1 MSKRNVVGLSDF
13 LKWIHFL
20 IFNLSQR
27 FIILM
32 GQGPIWLCIHI
43 IYYKKKRKK
52 SIFFC
57 ILPTFSYLCMQKFKE
72 HCLHMKKFFIF
83 LLVAVGVV
91 IGMLMCKGTVV
102 QESGDRSQ
110 VAGDYRSVDSLPMI
124 ITQIRK
130 CSKLYT
136 AEYRVHKI
144 VTHDDVL
151 RLKGS
156 VLQRE
161 FNIKLPLGDRKIAI
175 PIDAKLKA
183 WIDFSQ
189 ISERNIERR
198 GDHITII
205 LPDPQVTMTSSK
217 IDQQHVK
224 QYVALA
230 RANFSDAEMSAYEQ
244 QGRAAII
251 NDIPNLGILETAQA
265 NAAKVLVPMLTEMG
279 YEEHQVTVA
288 FRKHYDA
295 TDIPHLIRSE
305 E

>member
-1 MSKRNVVGLSDF
+1 
-13 LKWIHFL
+13 
-20 IFNLSQR
+20 
-27 FIILM
+27 
-32 GQGPIWLCIHI
+32 
-43 IYYKKKRKK
+43 
-52 SIFFC
+52 
-57 ILPTFSYLCMQKFKE
+57 
-72 HCLHMKKFFIF
+72 MKKVLGFAAAAVIIA
-83 LLVAVGVV
+83 LLLLCNGH
-91 IGMLMCKGTVV
+91 IV
-102 QESGDRSQ
+102 QESSGDGPHEES
-110 VAGDYRSVDSLPMI
+110 VYGSVDSLPMLI
-124 ITQIRK
+124 SQVRK

-156 VLQRE
+156 VLQRQ

-189 ISERNIERR
+189 FSERNIERR
-198 GDHITII
+198 GNHITII

-217 IDQQHVK
+217 IDQKHVR

-230 RANFSDAEMSAYEQ
+230 RANFSDAEMSAYQQ

-251 NDIPNLGILETAQA
+251 ESIPSLGIFETALA
-265 NAAKVLVPMLTEMG
+265 NAAKVLVPMLTAMG
-279 YEEHQVTVA
+279 YKEQQITIA

-295 TDIPHLIRSE
+295 NDMRGLLKIE
-305 E
+305 D

>member
-1 MSKRNVVGLSDF
+1 
-13 LKWIHFL
+13 
-20 IFNLSQR
+20 
-27 FIILM
+27 
-32 GQGPIWLCIHI
+32 
-43 IYYKKKRKK
+43 
-52 SIFFC
+52 
-57 ILPTFSYLCMQKFKE
+57 
-72 HCLHMKKFFIF
+72 MKKFLIY
-83 LLVAVGVV
+83 LLVAAAVV
-91 IGMLMCKGTVV
+91 IGVLMCQGTVV
-102 QESGDRSQ
+102 QESGDGSQ
-110 VAGDYRSVDSLPMI
+110 EAGDYRGVDSLPMLI
-124 ITQIRK
+124 AQVRK

-156 VLQRE
+156 VLSRQ

-189 ISERNIERR
+189 FSERNIERR

-251 NDIPNLGILETAQA
+251 ESIPSLGILETAQA
-265 NAAKVLVPMLTEMG
+265 NAAKVLVPMLTAMG

-295 TDIPHLIRSE
+295 ADVQGLVRIE
-305 E
+305 N

>member
-1 MSKRNVVGLSDF
+1 
-13 LKWIHFL
+13 
-20 IFNLSQR
+20 
-27 FIILM
+27 
-32 GQGPIWLCIHI
+32 
-43 IYYKKKRKK
+43 
-52 SIFFC
+52 
-57 ILPTFSYLCMQKFKE
+57 
-72 HCLHMKKFFIF
+72 MKKFFIY
-83 LLVAVGVV
+83 LLAAALIV
-91 IGMLMCKGTVV
+91 IGILMCQGTIV
-102 QESGDRSQ
+102 QESSGDGRQ
-110 VAGDYRSVDSLPMI
+110 ESVYSSIDTLPML
-124 ITQIRK
+124 ITQIQK

-156 VLQRE
+156 VFSRQ

-189 ISERNIERR
+189 FSERNIERR
-198 GDHITII
+198 GNHITII

-217 IDQQHVK
+217 IDQKNVR

-230 RANFSDAEMSAYEQ
+230 RANFSDAEMSAYQQ

-251 NDIPNLGILETAQA
+251 ESIPSLGILETAQA
-265 NAAKVLVPMLTEMG
+265 NAAKVLVPMLTAMG
-279 YEEHQVTVA
+279 FDEQNVTVA

-295 TDIPHLIRSE
+295 ADIQSLVRIE
-305 E
+305 N

>member
-1 MSKRNVVGLSDF
+1 
-13 LKWIHFL
+13 
-20 IFNLSQR
+20 
-27 FIILM
+27 
-32 GQGPIWLCIHI
+32 
-43 IYYKKKRKK
+43 
-52 SIFFC
+52 
-57 ILPTFSYLCMQKFKE
+57 
-72 HCLHMKKFFIF
+72 MKKVLGFAAAAVIIA
-83 LLVAVGVV
+83 LLLLCNGH
-91 IGMLMCKGTVV
+91 IV
-102 QESGDRSQ
+102 QESSGDGPHEES
-110 VAGDYRSVDSLPMI
+110 VYGSVDSLPMLI
-124 ITQIRK
+124 SQVRK

-156 VLQRE
+156 VLQRQ

-189 ISERNIERR
+189 FSERNIERR
-198 GDHITII
+198 GNHITII

-217 IDQQHVK
+217 IDQKHVR

-230 RANFSDAEMSAYEQ
+230 RANFSDAEMSAYQQ

-251 NDIPNLGILETAQA
+251 ESIPSLGIFETAQA
-265 NAAKVLVPMLTEMG
+265 NAAKVLVPMLTSMG
-279 YEEHQVTVA
+279 YEEQQITIA

-295 TDIPHLIRSE
+295 NDMRGLLKIE
-305 E
+305 D

>member
-1 MSKRNVVGLSDF
+1 
-13 LKWIHFL
+13 
-20 IFNLSQR
+20 
-27 FIILM
+27 
-32 GQGPIWLCIHI
+32 
-43 IYYKKKRKK
+43 
-52 SIFFC
+52 
-57 ILPTFSYLCMQKFKE
+57 
-72 HCLHMKKFFIF
+72 MKKFFIF
-83 LLVAVGVV
+83 LLVAFVVV
-91 IGMLMCKGTVV
+91 IGVLMCQGTVV
-102 QESGDRSQ
+102 QESGDGSQ
-110 VAGDYRSVDSLPMI
+110 SSGDYRSVDSLPML
-124 ITQIRK
+124 ITQIQK

-151 RLKGS
+151 RLKGTL
-156 VLQRE
+156 LQRQ

-189 ISERNIERR
+189 ITERNIERR

-217 IDQQHVK
+217 IDQKHVK

-230 RANFSDAEMSAYEQ
+230 RSNFSDAEMSVYEQ

-265 NAAKVLVPMLTEMG
+265 NAAKVLVPMLTAMG

-295 TDIPHLIRSE
+295 TDIPNLIRME

>member
-1 MSKRNVVGLSDF
+1 
-13 LKWIHFL
+13 
-20 IFNLSQR
+20 
-27 FIILM
+27 
-32 GQGPIWLCIHI
+32 
-43 IYYKKKRKK
+43 
-52 SIFFC
+52 
-57 ILPTFSYLCMQKFKE
+57 
-72 HCLHMKKFFIF
+72 MKKYLIF
-83 LLVAVGVV
+83 LLAVAFVIIGV
-91 IGMLMCKGTVV
+91 LMCQGTLV
-102 QESGDRSQ
+102 QESSDGSGESQ
-110 VAGDYRSVDSLPMI
+110 DYRSVDTLPMLI
-124 ITQIRK
+124 SQVRK
-130 CSKLYT
+130 CARLYT

-156 VLQRE
+156 VLQRQ

-183 WIDFSQ
+183 YIDFSQ
-189 ISERNIERR
+189 FSERNIERR

-230 RANFSDAEMSAYEQ
+230 RAHFSDEEMSAYEQ

-251 NDIPNLGILETAQA
+251 ESIPSLGIFETAQA
-265 NAAKVLVPMLTEMG
+265 NAAKVLVPMFTAMG

-295 TDIPHLIRSE
+295 TDIQDLIKME
-305 E
+305 D

>member
-1 MSKRNVVGLSDF
+1 
-13 LKWIHFL
+13 
-20 IFNLSQR
+20 
-27 FIILM
+27 
-32 GQGPIWLCIHI
+32 
-43 IYYKKKRKK
+43 
-52 SIFFC
+52 
-57 ILPTFSYLCMQKFKE
+57 
-72 HCLHMKKFFIF
+72 MKKVLGFAAAAVIIA
-83 LLVAVGVV
+83 LLLLCNGH
-91 IGMLMCKGTVV
+91 IV
-102 QESGDRSQ
+102 QESSGDGPQ
-110 VAGDYRSVDSLPMI
+110 EEGVYGSVDSLPMLI
-124 ITQIRK
+124 SQVRK

-156 VLQRE
+156 VLQRQ

-189 ISERNIERR
+189 FSERNIERR
-198 GDHITII
+198 GNHITII

-217 IDQQHVK
+217 IDQKHVR

-230 RANFSDAEMSAYEQ
+230 RANFSDAEMSAYQQ

-251 NDIPNLGILETAQA
+251 ESIPSLGIFETAQA
-265 NAAKVLVPMLTEMG
+265 NAAKVLVPMLTAMG
-279 YEEHQVTVA
+279 YEEQQITIA

-295 TDIPHLIRSE
+295 NDMRGLLKIE
-305 E
+305 D

>member
-1 MSKRNVVGLSDF
+1 
-13 LKWIHFL
+13 
-20 IFNLSQR
+20 
-27 FIILM
+27 
-32 GQGPIWLCIHI
+32 
-43 IYYKKKRKK
+43 
-52 SIFFC
+52 
-57 ILPTFSYLCMQKFKE
+57 
-72 HCLHMKKFFIF
+72 MKKFFIY
-83 LLVAVGVV
+83 LLAAALIV
-91 IGMLMCKGTVV
+91 IGILMCQGTIV
-102 QESGDRSQ
+102 QESSGDGRQ
-110 VAGDYRSVDSLPMI
+110 ESVYSSIDTLPML
-124 ITQIRK
+124 ITQIQK

-156 VLQRE
+156 VLSRQ

-189 ISERNIERR
+189 FSERNIERR
-198 GDHITII
+198 GNHITII

-217 IDQQHVK
+217 IDQKNVR

-230 RANFSDAEMSAYEQ
+230 RANFSDAEMSAYQQ

-251 NDIPNLGILETAQA
+251 ESIPSLGILETAQA
-265 NAAKVLVPMLTEMG
+265 NAAKVLVPMLTAMG
-279 YEEHQVTVA
+279 FDEQNVTVA

-295 TDIPHLIRSE
+295 ADIQSLVRIE
-305 E
+305 N

>member
-1 MSKRNVVGLSDF
+1 
-13 LKWIHFL
+13 
-20 IFNLSQR
+20 
-27 FIILM
+27 
-32 GQGPIWLCIHI
+32 
-43 IYYKKKRKK
+43 
-52 SIFFC
+52 
-57 ILPTFSYLCMQKFKE
+57 
-72 HCLHMKKFFIF
+72 MKKFFIF
-83 LLVAVGVV
+83 LLVAAFVIIGV
-91 IGMLMCKGTVV
+91 LMCQGTVV
-102 QESGDRSQ
+102 QESSDDGGET
-110 VAGDYRSVDSLPMI
+110 ADYRSVDTLPML
-124 ITQIRK
+124 ITQVRR
-130 CSKLYT
+130 CARLYT

-156 VLQRE
+156 VLQRQ

-189 ISERNIERR
+189 FSERNIERR

-217 IDQQHVK
+217 IDQKHVR

-251 NDIPNLGILETAQA
+251 ESIPSLGILETAQA
-265 NAAKVLVPMLTEMG
+265 NAAKVLVPMLTAMG
-279 YEEHQVTVA
+279 YEEHQITVA

-295 TDIPHLIRSE
+295 ADIQNLIRME
-305 E
+305 D

>member
-1 MSKRNVVGLSDF
+1 
-13 LKWIHFL
+13 
-20 IFNLSQR
+20 
-27 FIILM
+27 
-32 GQGPIWLCIHI
+32 
-43 IYYKKKRKK
+43 
-52 SIFFC
+52 
-57 ILPTFSYLCMQKFKE
+57 
-72 HCLHMKKFFIF
+72 MKKVLGFAAAAVIIA
-83 LLVAVGVV
+83 LLLLCNGH
-91 IGMLMCKGTVV
+91 IV
-102 QESGDRSQ
+102 QESSGDGPHEES
-110 VAGDYRSVDSLPMI
+110 VYGSVDSLPMLI
-124 ITQIRK
+124 SQVRK

-156 VLQRE
+156 VLQRQ

-189 ISERNIERR
+189 FSERNIERR
-198 GDHITII
+198 GNHITII

-217 IDQQHVK
+217 IDQKHVR

-230 RANFSDAEMSAYEQ
+230 RANFSDAEMSAYQQ

-251 NDIPNLGILETAQA
+251 ESIPSLGIFETAQA
-265 NAAKVLVPMLTEMG
+265 NAAKVLVPMLTAMG
-279 YEEHQVTVA
+279 YEEQQITIA

-295 TDIPHLIRSE
+295 NDMRGLLKIE
-305 E
+305 D

>member
-1 MSKRNVVGLSDF
+1 MDRKRIISIGILAIVLLF
-13 LKWIHFL
+13 L
-20 IFNLSQR
+20 
-27 FIILM
+27 
-32 GQGPIWLCIHI
+32 
-43 IYYKKKRKK
+43 Y
-52 SIFFC
+52 FC
-57 ILPTFSYLCMQKFKE
+57 E
-72 HCLHMKKFFIF
+72 
-83 LLVAVGVV
+83 GN
-91 IGMLMCKGTVV
+91 VV
-102 QESGDRSQ
+102 QEEAEGP
-110 VAGDYRSVDSLPMI
+110 VTTKSVDTLPMI
-124 ITQIRK
+124 ITQVQQCAR
-130 CSKLYT
+130 LYT

-161 FNIKLPLGDRKIAI
+161 FNFKLPLGDRKIAI
-175 PIDAKLKA
+175 PMDAKLKA
-183 WIDFSQ
+183 YIDFSQ
-189 ISERNIERR
+189 FSERNIERR

-230 RANFSDAEMSAYEQ
+230 RAHFSDAEMSAYEQ

-251 NDIPNLGILETAQA
+251 ESIPSLGIFETAQA
-265 NAAKVLVPMLTEMG
+265 NAAKVLVPMFTAMG

-295 TDIPHLIRSE
+295 TDIQDLIKME
-305 E
+305 D

>member
-1 MSKRNVVGLSDF
+1 MKR
-13 LKWIHFL
+13 
-20 IFNLSQR
+20 
-27 FIILM
+27 ILT
-32 GQGPIWLCIHI
+32 I
-43 IYYKKKRKK
+43 
-52 SIFFC
+52 
-57 ILPTFSYLCMQKFKE
+57 
-72 HCLHMKKFFIF
+72 
-83 LLVAVGVV
+83 LLVAVIVV
-91 IGMLMCKGTVV
+91 IGILMCKGTIV
-102 QESGDRSQ
+102 QEAADGRGEAADYHSIDTLPMLISQ
-110 VAGDYRSVDSLPMI
+110 V
-124 ITQIRK
+124 RK
-130 CSKLYT
+130 CSRLYT

-156 VLQRE
+156 LLQRQ

-183 WIDFSQ
+183 YIDFSQ
-189 ISERNIERR
+189 FSERNIERR

-217 IDQQHVK
+217 IDQKNVK

-244 QGRAAII
+244 QGRNAII
-251 NDIPNLGILETAQA
+251 ESIPDLGIFETSQA
-265 NAAKVLVPMLTEMG
+265 NAAKVLVPMFTAMG

-295 TDIPHLIRSE
+295 ADIQNLIRME
-305 E
+305 D

>member
-1 MSKRNVVGLSDF
+1 
-13 LKWIHFL
+13 
-20 IFNLSQR
+20 
-27 FIILM
+27 
-32 GQGPIWLCIHI
+32 
-43 IYYKKKRKK
+43 
-52 SIFFC
+52 
-57 ILPTFSYLCMQKFKE
+57 
-72 HCLHMKKFFIF
+72 MKKFFIF
-83 LLVAVGVV
+83 LLVAVVIV
-91 IGMLMCKGTVV
+91 IGVLMCQGTVV
-102 QESGDRSQ
+102 KESSDDRDQSSEFR
-110 VAGDYRSVDSLPMI
+110 GVDSLPML
-124 ITQIRK
+124 ITQIQK

-156 VLQRE
+156 LLKRD

-189 ISERNIERR
+189 FSERNIERR

-217 IDQQHVK
+217 VDQQHVK

-251 NDIPNLGILETAQA
+251 ESIPELGILETAQA
-265 NAAKVLVPMLTEMG
+265 NAAKVLVPMLTAMG
-279 YEEHQVTVA
+279 YDEHQITVA

-295 TDIPHLIRSE
+295 TDIPSLIRSE

>member
-1 MSKRNVVGLSDF
+1 
-13 LKWIHFL
+13 
-20 IFNLSQR
+20 
-27 FIILM
+27 
-32 GQGPIWLCIHI
+32 
-43 IYYKKKRKK
+43 
-52 SIFFC
+52 
-57 ILPTFSYLCMQKFKE
+57 
-72 HCLHMKKFFIF
+72 MKKFFI
-83 LLVAVGVV
+83 LLLAAAVIIIGV
-91 IGMLMCKGTVV
+91 LMCQGTIVK
-102 QESGDRSQ
+102 ESGDGSN
-110 VAGDYRSVDSLPMI
+110 VAEDYHGVDTLPML
-124 ITQIRK
+124 ITQIQK

-151 RLKGS
+151 RLKGTL
-156 VLQRE
+156 LQRQ

-189 ISERNIERR
+189 ITERNIERR

-251 NDIPNLGILETAQA
+251 ESIPELGILETAQA
-265 NAAKVLVPMLTEMG
+265 NAAKVLVPMLTAMG
-279 YEEHQVTVA
+279 YEEHQVTIA
-288 FRKHYDA
+288 FRKHFDA
-295 TDIPHLIRSE
+295 TDIPSLIRSE

>member
-1 MSKRNVVGLSDF
+1 
-13 LKWIHFL
+13 
-20 IFNLSQR
+20 
-27 FIILM
+27 
-32 GQGPIWLCIHI
+32 
-43 IYYKKKRKK
+43 
-52 SIFFC
+52 
-57 ILPTFSYLCMQKFKE
+57 
-72 HCLHMKKFFIF
+72 MKKYLIF
-83 LLVAVGVV
+83 LLAVAFVIIGV
-91 IGMLMCKGTVV
+91 LMCQGTLV
-102 QESGDRSQ
+102 QESSDGSGESQ
-110 VAGDYRSVDSLPMI
+110 DYRSVDTLPMLI
-124 ITQIRK
+124 SQVRK
-130 CSKLYT
+130 CARLYT

-156 VLQRE
+156 VLQRQ

-183 WIDFSQ
+183 YIDFSQ
-189 ISERNIERR
+189 FSERNIERR

-230 RANFSDAEMSAYEQ
+230 RAHFSDAEMSAYEQ

-251 NDIPNLGILETAQA
+251 ESIPSLGIFETAQA
-265 NAAKVLVPMLTEMG
+265 NAAKVLVPMFTAMG

-295 TDIPHLIRSE
+295 TDIQDLIKME
-305 E
+305 D

>member
-1 MSKRNVVGLSDF
+1 
-13 LKWIHFL
+13 
-20 IFNLSQR
+20 
-27 FIILM
+27 
-32 GQGPIWLCIHI
+32 
-43 IYYKKKRKK
+43 
-52 SIFFC
+52 
-57 ILPTFSYLCMQKFKE
+57 
-72 HCLHMKKFFIF
+72 MKKFFIF

-91 IGMLMCKGTVV
+91 IGVLMCQGTVV
-102 QESGDRSQ
+102 QESGDGSLET
-110 VAGDYRSVDSLPMI
+110 ADYRSMDSLPML

-156 VLQRE
+156 VFQRQ

-183 WIDFSQ
+183 YIDLSQ

-251 NDIPNLGILETAQA
+251 ESIPELGILETAQA

-288 FRKHYDA
+288 FRKHFDA
-295 TDIPHLIRSE
+295 ADMKSLLRIE
-305 E
+305 D

>member
-1 MSKRNVVGLSDF
+1 
-13 LKWIHFL
+13 
-20 IFNLSQR
+20 
-27 FIILM
+27 
-32 GQGPIWLCIHI
+32 
-43 IYYKKKRKK
+43 
-52 SIFFC
+52 
-57 ILPTFSYLCMQKFKE
+57 
-72 HCLHMKKFFIF
+72 MKKVLDFAAAAVIIA
-83 LLVAVGVV
+83 LLLLCNGH
-91 IGMLMCKGTVV
+91 IV
-102 QESGDRSQ
+102 QESSGDGPQ
-110 VAGDYRSVDSLPMI
+110 EEGVYGSVDSLPMLI
-124 ITQIRK
+124 SQVRK

-156 VLQRE
+156 VLQRQ

-189 ISERNIERR
+189 FSERNIERR

-217 IDQQHVK
+217 IDQKHVR

-230 RANFSDAEMSAYEQ
+230 RANFSDAEMSAYQQ

-251 NDIPNLGILETAQA
+251 ESIPSLGIFETAQA
-265 NAAKVLVPMLTEMG
+265 NAAKVLVPMLTAMG
-279 YEEHQVTVA
+279 YEEQQITIA

-295 TDIPHLIRSE
+295 NDMRGLLKIE
-305 E
+305 D

>member
-1 MSKRNVVGLSDF
+1 
-13 LKWIHFL
+13 
-20 IFNLSQR
+20 
-27 FIILM
+27 
-32 GQGPIWLCIHI
+32 
-43 IYYKKKRKK
+43 
-52 SIFFC
+52 
-57 ILPTFSYLCMQKFKE
+57 
-72 HCLHMKKFFIF
+72 MKKIF
-83 LLVAVGVV
+83 GLIIAVVV
-91 IGMLMCKGTVV
+91 IVGGLYFCGDWRLQSDDEARQEAAIAQGIDTVPMLIMQV
-102 QESGDRSQ
+102 Q
-110 VAGDYRSVDSLPMI
+110 
-124 ITQIRK
+124 K

-189 ISERNIERR
+189 ISERNIERQ

-295 TDIPHLIRSE
+295 TDIPNLIRME

>member
-1 MSKRNVVGLSDF
+1 
-13 LKWIHFL
+13 
-20 IFNLSQR
+20 
-27 FIILM
+27 
-32 GQGPIWLCIHI
+32 
-43 IYYKKKRKK
+43 
-52 SIFFC
+52 
-57 ILPTFSYLCMQKFKE
+57 
-72 HCLHMKKFFIF
+72 MKK
-83 LLVAVGVV
+83 LLGFAAVVV
-91 IGMLMCKGTVV
+91 IIALLLLCNGHIV
-102 QESGDRSQ
+102 QESSGDERKEES
-110 VAGDYRSVDSLPMI
+110 VYGSVDSLPMLI
-124 ITQIRK
+124 SQVRK

-156 VLQRE
+156 VLQRQ

-189 ISERNIERR
+189 FSERNIERR
-198 GDHITII
+198 GNHITII

-217 IDQQHVK
+217 IDQKHVR

-230 RANFSDAEMSAYEQ
+230 RAHFSDAEMSAYQQ

-251 NDIPNLGILETAQA
+251 ESIPSLGIFETAQA
-265 NAAKVLVPMLTEMG
+265 NAAKVLVPMLTAMG
-279 YEEHQVTVA
+279 YEEQQVTIA

-295 TDIPHLIRSE
+295 ADMQNLIRME
-305 E
+305 D

>member
-1 MSKRNVVGLSDF
+1 MLGFAAAAV
-13 LKWIHFL
+13 
-20 IFNLSQR
+20 
-27 FIILM
+27 IIALLL
-32 GQGPIWLCIHI
+32 LCNGHI
-43 IYYKKKRKK
+43 
-52 SIFFC
+52 
-57 ILPTFSYLCMQKFKE
+57 
-72 HCLHMKKFFIF
+72 
-83 LLVAVGVV
+83 
-91 IGMLMCKGTVV
+91 V
-102 QESGDRSQ
+102 QESSGDGPQ
-110 VAGDYRSVDSLPMI
+110 EEGVYGSVDSLPMLI
-124 ITQIRK
+124 SQVRK

-156 VLQRE
+156 VLQRQ

-189 ISERNIERR
+189 FSERNIERR
-198 GDHITII
+198 GNHITII

-217 IDQQHVK
+217 IDQKHVR

-230 RANFSDAEMSAYEQ
+230 RANFSDAEMSAYQQ

-251 NDIPNLGILETAQA
+251 ESIPSLGIFETAQA
-265 NAAKVLVPMLTEMG
+265 NAAKVLVPMLTAMG
-279 YEEHQVTVA
+279 YEEQQITIA

-295 TDIPHLIRSE
+295 NDMRGLLKIE
-305 E
+305 D

>member
-1 MSKRNVVGLSDF
+1 
-13 LKWIHFL
+13 
-20 IFNLSQR
+20 
-27 FIILM
+27 
-32 GQGPIWLCIHI
+32 
-43 IYYKKKRKK
+43 
-52 SIFFC
+52 
-57 ILPTFSYLCMQKFKE
+57 
-72 HCLHMKKFFIF
+72 MKKVLGFAAAAVIIA
-83 LLVAVGVV
+83 LLLLCNGH
-91 IGMLMCKGTVV
+91 IV
-102 QESGDRSQ
+102 QESSGDGPHEES
-110 VAGDYRSVDSLPMI
+110 VYGSVDSLPMLI
-124 ITQIRK
+124 SQVRK

-156 VLQRE
+156 VLQRQ

-189 ISERNIERR
+189 FSERNIERR
-198 GDHITII
+198 GKHITII

-217 IDQQHVK
+217 IDQKHVR

-230 RANFSDAEMSAYEQ
+230 RANFSDAEMSAYQQ

-251 NDIPNLGILETAQA
+251 ESIPSLGIFETAQA
-265 NAAKVLVPMLTEMG
+265 NAAKVLVPMLTAMG
-279 YEEHQVTVA
+279 YEEQQITIA

-295 TDIPHLIRSE
+295 NDMRGLLKIE
-305 E
+305 D